1 MALRQIARAT
11 VGFLFLVAAG
21 VAQDARAQNWDGA
34 GLIRFGV
41 FLQGAQNDYKITQ
54 TPVAGTGFNQ
64 TASPD
69 GFGVGIAAGYDLR
82 LGQFI
87 VGAEADIA
95 WDNSKARVSP
105 ATAGLGGVN
114 YESYGVDYQG
124 TVRGR
129 LGFIVHPS
137 VLLYGTVGMAFLGA
151 EYKADGLATATTLS
165 IVGSGNKKLA
175 TLTGLAV
182 GGGVEY
188 DAGWGILF
196 GEYIHTDYDGFSFL
210 GFNGNRYNV
219 DASGDLW
226 RLGLKFKVGHDFDHD
241 YYKRTDTLK

>member
-1 MALRQIARAT
+1 MALRQIARAS

-21 VAQDARAQNWDGA
+21 VAQEARAQNWDGA

-41 FLQGAQNDYKITQ
+41 FLQGAMNEYTIRQ
-54 TPVAGTGFNQ
+54 TAPSGAAFNQ
-64 TASPD
+64 SASPD
-69 GFGVGIAAGYDLR
+69 GFGVGIAAGYDMR
-82 LGQFI
+82 IGQFI

-95 WDNSKARVSP
+95 WDNGKDKVRPVTSTFS
-105 ATAGLGGVN
+105 TL
-114 YESYGVDYQG
+114 ESYGVDYQG

-129 LGFIVHPS
+129 LGFLVHPS
-137 VLLYGTVGMAFLGA
+137 VMIYGTAGLAYLGA
-151 EYKADGLATATTLS
+151 EYKVDN
-165 IVGSGNKKLA
+165 IVGVAQLNGPGDKKLA

-182 GGGVEY
+182 GGGLEY
-188 DAGWGILF
+188 DAGWGIMF

-210 GFNGNRYNV
+210 GFNGHRYNV

-241 YYKRTDTLK
+241 YYKRSERLK